1 MSILLI
7 VLPAD
12 MFSNILILDIMVNDG
27 LIFLAIRIYM
37 EIYIKKYDVFD
48 MVL

>member
-1 MSILLI
+1 MYGVI
-7 VLPAD
+7 
-12 MFSNILILDIMVNDG
+12 ILICSATIMVNDG